1 MDYIW
6 YNGHHFWSLTTLR
19 GENDTI
25 IMGCLPEPRFTSGNK
40 KGLGG
45 YGALACNPPNFT
57 PWHIVVTYYLLS
69 SYINV
74 LPHIALPAKLLL
86 PNCHRL
92 HLFLI
97 SSFFVWF
104 YPGFFGTI
112 FVRLTNTSILN
123 KGDWPKQQVWTKEID
138 QNSNFE
144 QMMLTKTAILNK
156 GGWPKHW
163 TKEIDQNSHF
173 EQRRLTK
180 NTEQRK
186 LTKKK
191 LQFWRKELDQKN
203 SNSWTKGTTK
213 YVGLAHPMSCRSTLF
228 QNVEHTVI

>member
-1 MDYIW
+1 MDITSDHWPLY
-6 YNGHHFWSLTTLR
+6 G

-57 PWHIVVTYYLLS
+57 PWHIEVTYYLLS

-74 LPHIALPAKLLL
+74 RPHIALPAKLLL

-104 YPGFFGTI
+104 YPGFFCTI
-112 FVRLTNTSILN
+112 FLRLTNTSILN

-144 QMMLTKTAILNK
+144 QMMLTKTAIVNQR
-156 GGWPKHW
+156 GWPKQQSW
-163 TKEIDQNSHF
+163 TEEVDQNSHV

-180 NTEQRK
+180 TLNK
-186 LTKKK
+186 GNWPKKT
-191 LQFWRKELDQKN
+191 LQFWRKELDQKTQQILN
-203 SNSWTKGTTK
+203 KRHHEIRRPSPPH
-213 YVGLAHPMSCRSTLF
+213 ARRSTLF